1 MGNPGSSRFRSYV
14 PPALAVVLLPQVI
27 DSPYVLYPVAVG
39 IGHFAPEWTVR
50 ILQPRSAFAFRV
62 LIQADIIGSFD
73 TATACEKAREFMLDK
88 ISDPQFQT
96 WTKAN
101 AEKHGQKFDKK
112 AGDQRTLSS
121 RCVSSDDPRLKS
133 K

>member
-1 MGNPGSSRFRSYV
+1 MVVEVGLSISAAHVACLENGKRS
-14 PPALAVVLLPQVI
+14 PSATVI
-27 DSPYVLYPVAVG
+27 ARYWKFIPISQ
-39 IGHFAPEWTVR
+39 W
-50 ILQPRSAFAFRV
+50 
-62 LIQADIIGSFD
+62 DIIGSFD
-73 TATACEKAREFMLDK
+73 TATACEKPREFMLDK
-88 ISDPQFQT
+88 ISALQFQA